1 MNENQINSFFETIQ
15 KVSIN
20 SGYFININRRKK
32 MTAEDFDNNPLLYPY
47 SKNSKILNWEV
58 DSFFDNTSNF
68 LDYRKD
74 SWIIREECVI
84 K

>member
-1 MNENQINSFFETIQ
+1 
-15 KVSIN
+15 
-20 SGYFININRRKK
+20 